1 MTTDHEADQPRKR
14 GRRARR
20 PDPSDGPVAAFAHAL
35 LTLKESAGDPSY
47 DRMRTEHGAMA
58 SKSALSA
65 AARGDVLPSWETT
78 WEFVRS
84 LAVAGLG
91 QDEQQT
97 RHAWRLRWE
106 GACATEDAGPADGGR
121 AGGKE
126 APSGPRSSAQPAASW
141 VAWRWPVL
149 VTAAAVTVV
158 VGVAADVYLG
168 GARLG
173 GGTPVEQAESSEQS
187 LPIPGDASRLDEDV
201 TYPDG
206 STVLVNQ
213 RFTKTWRLTNTGTV
227 PWHGRF
233 LARQPPL
240 DGLDVCHT
248 AARAPIPDTAPGAS
262 VLVSVAAQAPG
273 TPGTC
278 QVFWKMVD
286 AQGRLFLPQY
296 SGIYFQVAV
305 ADRDSQ
311 PAQRR

>member
-1 MTTDHEADQPRKR
+1 MTLDHAVDQQRKR

-20 PDPSDGPVAAFAHAL
+20 PDPGAGPVAAFAHAL

-47 DRMRTEHGAMA
+47 DRMRVEYGAMA

-91 QDEQQT
+91 QDEQET
-97 RHAWRLRWE
+97 RRAWRVRWDAAR
-106 GACATEDAGPADGGR
+106 GAEESGR
-121 AGGKE
+121 AGGE
-126 APSGPRSSAQPAASW
+126 PVSGTDGSGHATSPDVSRRAR
-141 VAWRWPVL
+141 RWPVL
-149 VTAAAVTVV
+149 VAAAAVAAVVAVTV
-158 VGVAADVYLG
+158 DVLLG
-168 GARLG
+168 GPPSHSTAPAG
-173 GGTPVEQAESSEQS
+173 PEGSSERS

-206 STVLVNQ
+206 STVWVNQ

-227 PWHGRF
+227 SWHGRF
-233 LARQPPL
+233 LQRQAPL
-240 DGLDVCHT
+240 DGLDVCHS
-248 AARAPIPDTAPGAS
+248 AARVPVPDTAPGAS
-262 VLVSVAAQAPG
+262 VLVSVPVQAPG

-296 SGIYFQVAV
+296 SGIFFKVTV
-305 ADRDSQ
+305 VDHTSQ
-311 PAQRR
+311 AAEVR